1 MGQAARFSQES
12 VDVHLNTYTTV
23 RLGDAQ
29 VVSFDLCP
37 TDYPPRSFRMP
48 TEWQHIGSEIDTA
61 FIFARTNFVNVH
73 LGGE

>member
-1 MGQAARFSQES
+1 
-12 VDVHLNTYTTV
+12 LNTYTTV

-48 TEWQHIGSEIDTA
+48 TEWQRVGKQFETA
-61 FIFARTNFVNVH
+61 MIFLRPKTNTP
-73 LGGE
+73 